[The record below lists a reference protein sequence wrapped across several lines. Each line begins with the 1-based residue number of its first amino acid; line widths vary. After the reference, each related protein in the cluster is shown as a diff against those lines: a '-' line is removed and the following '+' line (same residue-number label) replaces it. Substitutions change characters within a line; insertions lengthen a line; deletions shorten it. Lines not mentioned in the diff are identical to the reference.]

1 MRMRAKPWA
10 RPELAA
16 CPFNIRNPA
25 EHWGNWKNV
34 FAEKKPLRMELGCG
48 KGEFVAQICTAEPDY
63 NYLAIDIK
71 SEVLV
76 LAKRAVEA
84 AYLEAYGPEKAV
96 ENVRVMSQDIERIA
110 MMLAPEDEIDRIYIN
125 FCNPWPKSK
134 HHKKRLTH
142 TRQLMKYREFL
153 KEQGEIWFKTDDDPL
168 FEDSLEY
175 FQESGFSI
183 RYLTRD
189 LHQSGF
195 EGSYSTEHERM
206 FSAQGIPIKFLIA
219 VKEKE
224 VPPKAEEPAEEIS
237 DS

>member
-125 FCNPWPKSK
+125 FCNPWPKDR
-134 HHKKRLTH
+134 HKKRRLTH
-142 TRQLMKYREFL
+142 TRQLNNYKTFL
-153 KEQGEIWFKTDDDPL
+153 KPGGRIYFKTDDDEL
-168 FEDSLEY
+168 FTESLDY
-175 FQESGFSI
+175 FAEA
-183 RYLTRD
+183 
-189 LHQSGF
+189 GF
-195 EGSYSTEHERM
+195 EIEFITYDMAEKPLPENIVTEHEKM
-206 FSAQGIPIKFLIA
+206 FTEQGIKIKGLIA
-219 VKEKE
+219 VNKG
-224 VPPKAEEPAEEIS
+224 
-237 DS
+237 